1 MTAAE
6 VAPRSYDAGYVA
18 LSYFI
23 SLVGSLSTL
32 QLLQLRTSGRGLYN
46 WYLLFGSSVTMG
58 GIGQSPLVVI
68 VSVYLRADDRSQPYG
83 RCILYEPPIPF
94 VHTAYVS

>member
-1 MTAAE
+1 MSHADENSTVLTAASI
-6 VAPRSYDAGYVA
+6 APRHYDAGYVA
-18 LSYFI
+18 LSYFV

-58 GIGQSPLVVI
+58 GIGQS
-68 VSVYLRADDRSQPYG
+68 VSAS
-83 RCILYEPPIPF
+83 
-94 VHTAYVS
+94 

>member
-1 MTAAE
+1 MASDHIIFTATDI
-6 VAPRSYDAGYVA
+6 APKRYDAGYIA
-18 LSYFI
+18 LSYFV

-58 GIGQSPLVVI
+58 GIGKFL
-68 VSVYLRADDRSQPYG
+68 SV
-83 RCILYEPPIPF
+83 
-94 VHTAYVS
+94 